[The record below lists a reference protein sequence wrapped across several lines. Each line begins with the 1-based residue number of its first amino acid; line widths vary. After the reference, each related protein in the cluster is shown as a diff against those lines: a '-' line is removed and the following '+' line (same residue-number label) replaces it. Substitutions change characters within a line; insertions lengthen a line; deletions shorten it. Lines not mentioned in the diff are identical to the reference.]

1 VNEESARSAGKV
13 IEKGGFSYATPAKED
28 TKLRTTGI
36 PAILKPSRLLLS
48 TDKRRH
54 ANTIPVTD

>member
-1 VNEESARSAGKV
+1 V
-13 IEKGGFSYATPAKED
+13 IEKRGLSYSTPAKED

-36 PAILKPSRLLLS
+36 PALLKPSRFLLS

-54 ANTIPVTD
+54 KNNILCYRLA